1 MDSRFNT
8 WLKERT
14 GYTDEELIT
23 LSFGKDG
30 IIYAEMLESFLS
42 QYQEEKLA
50 KKMSF
55 DEWLLK
61 HTGHTDDELLDLAL
75 ATGSAADYKH
85 MMAFFRK
92 RYAMLK
98 QKNL

>member
-1 MDSRFNT
+1 MDSGFNI

-42 QYQEEKLA
+42 QYQEEKLT
-50 KKMSF
+50 KKLSF
-55 DEWLLK
+55 DEWLK
-61 HTGHTDDELLDLAL
+61 RRTGHTDDELLHLAL
-75 ATGSAADYKH
+75 ATGTAADYKR
-85 MMAFFRK
+85 MMAFYRE
-92 RYAMLK
+92 RYAREK

>member
-1 MDSRFNT
+1 MDSKFDI
-8 WLKERT
+8 WLRERT
-14 GYTDEELIT
+14 GYTHEQLIT

-30 IIYAEMLESFLS
+30 TLYAGLLESFLS
-42 QYQEEKLA
+42 QYQDEKLA

-55 DEWLLK
+55 DEWLLR
-61 HTGHTDDELLDLAL
+61 HTGHTDDELLYLAL

-98 QKNL
+98 KQNY